1 MVARGV
7 RRHVRR
13 RRREVRRRGGSDGS
27 VHAELRR
34 PEPAAQLQPEQRR
47 RRMGR
52 GDVRSARQSRT
63 PVARTRAAHRDRAV
77 VREVRPVEDAAMM
90 QLRRGEYHSFRGGD
104 AGARFLYLVPSAAV
118 VRLDDVSEAVLETLA
133 EGDRDAT
140 ELAES
145 LGSRWGMDVVRSSI
159 DELVGMR
166 AIHTVAAPPPKP
178 VAEKPKRRIPLQTL
192 VLNVTS
198 KCNLS
203 CGYCY
208 EYGEDRIVESTTKP
222 RFMNE
227 ETAKQSVDFMFS
239 EAGDS
244 PTVNLTFFGGET
256 LLNFKMLKSALA
268 YAKQRAEPLGKQV
281 NASLTTNA
289 TLLREE
295 IVDWIVENDV
305 GVTVSIDGAREQQDK
320 FRVFSNGMGSYDLV
334 VPNIKELLRR
344 HRRRPVGAR
353 VTLTGQN
360 LDVVSIYRHLYEE
373 LGFWEV
379 GFAPVT
385 TSWQREYAIEDEGF
399 RQLLS
404 GFQTLAGE
412 FLDAALAGRR
422 HGFSNVR
429 DTLEEVHK
437 GMSKAYPCGA
447 GLGLMGVATDG
458 DVALCHRFAGSNE
471 HKLGSVFDGIDH
483 SRQDDFLLK
492 HHIANK
498 TDCATCWARPLCAGG
513 CYHEAHTRYGSTV
526 EPNLHYCEWIRAWT
540 NTCLE
545 VYGVLA
551 DKKPEFLAQFDTVS
565 S

>member
-1 MVARGV
+1 
-7 RRHVRR
+7 
-13 RRREVRRRGGSDGS
+13 
-27 VHAELRR
+27 
-34 PEPAAQLQPEQRR
+34 
-47 RRMGR
+47 
-52 GDVRSARQSRT
+52 
-63 PVARTRAAHRDRAV
+63 
-77 VREVRPVEDAAMM
+77 M

-104 AGARFLYLVPSAAV
+104 ARFLYLVPSAAV
-118 VRLDDVSEAVLETLA
+118 VRLDDVAEAVLETLA
-133 EGDRDAT
+133 EGDRSAT
-140 ELAES
+140 ELADA
-145 LGSRWGMDVVRSSI
+145 LGARWRPDVIRSSI
-159 DELVGMR
+159 DELLGMR

-208 EYGEDRIVESTTKP
+208 EYGEDRIVEATTKP

-256 LLNFKMLKSALA
+256 LLNFKMLKSALG
-268 YAKQRAEPLGKQV
+268 YARQRAEPMGKQV

-295 IVDWIVENDV
+295 IIDWIVENDV

-404 GFQTLAGE
+404 GFQTLAAE

-458 DVALCHRFAGSNE
+458 DVALCHRFAGSDA
-471 HKLGSVFDGIDH
+471 HKLGTVRDGID
-483 SRQDDFLLK
+483 RQAQQAFLEQ
-492 HHIANK
+492 HHVANK
-498 TDCATCWARPLCAGG
+498 TDCSVCWARPLCSGG
-513 CYHEAHTRYGSTV
+513 CYHEAHTRYGDTAR
-526 EPNLHYCEWIRAWT
+526 PNLHYCEWIRGWT
-540 NTCLE
+540 DVCLQI
-545 VYGVLA
+545 YGELSERNPA
-551 DKKPEFLAQFDTVS
+551 FLAQFDEEPTKEPVS
-565 S
+565 

>member
-1 MVARGV
+1 MN
-7 RRHVRR
+7 
-13 RRREVRRRGGSDGS
+13 
-27 VHAELRR
+27 
-34 PEPAAQLQPEQRR
+34 
-47 RRMGR
+47 
-52 GDVRSARQSRT
+52 
-63 PVARTRAAHRDRAV
+63 
-77 VREVRPVEDAAMM
+77 
-90 QLRRGEYHSFRGGD
+90 LRRGEFHAFSGG
-104 AGARFLYLVPSAAV
+104 GSRFLYLVPSAAV
-118 VRLDDVSEAVLETLA
+118 VQIDDLSQAVLETLDA
-133 EGDRDAT
+133 GDRSAS
-140 ELAES
+140 ELADA
-145 LGSRWGMDVVRSSI
+145 LGDRWTPDDIRSSI
-159 DELVGMR
+159 DELLGLR
-166 AIHTVAAPPPKP
+166 AVFPVVAPPPKP

-208 EYGEDRIVESTTKP
+208 EYGEDKIVEAKTKP

-227 ETAKQSVDFMFS
+227 ATAKQSVDFLFA
-239 EAGDS
+239 EAGES

-256 LLNFKMLKSALA
+256 LMNFRMLQTALA
-268 YAKQRAEPLGKQV
+268 YARERAAALGKEV

-295 IVDWIVENDV
+295 VIDWIVDNDV

-320 FRVFSNGMGSYDLV
+320 FRVFSNGMGSYDII
-334 VPNIKELLRR
+334 VPKIKELLAR

-360 LDVVSIYRHLYEE
+360 LDVASIYHHLFEE
-373 LGFWEV
+373 IGFWEV

-385 TSWQREYAIEDEGF
+385 TSWQREYAIEDLGF
-399 RQLLS
+399 QQLLS
-404 GFQTLAGE
+404 GFQALAADY
-412 FLDAALAGRR
+412 LQAALAGRR

-429 DTLEEVHK
+429 DTLEEIHK

-458 DVALCHRFAGSNE
+458 DVALCHRFAGSDE
-471 HKLGSVFDGIDH
+471 HKLGSVFDGVDH
-483 SRQDDFLLK
+483 ARQDEFLQK

-498 TDCATCWARPLCAGG
+498 TDCSTCWARPLCAGG

-526 EPNLHYCEWIRAWT
+526 EPNLHYCNWIRAWT

-545 VYGVLA
+545 IYGTLA
-551 DKKPEFLAQFDTVS
+551 ERKPEYLAQFD
-565 S
+565 